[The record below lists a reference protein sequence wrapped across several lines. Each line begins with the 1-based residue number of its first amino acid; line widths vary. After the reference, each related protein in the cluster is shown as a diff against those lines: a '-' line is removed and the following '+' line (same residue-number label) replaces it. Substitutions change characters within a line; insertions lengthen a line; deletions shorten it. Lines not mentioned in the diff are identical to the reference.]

1 MLIIL
6 KKHKYCFG
14 ETKVLLY
21 LCITILRLLQR
32 NSLSLTANLQNN
44 MQNTKEIKSQ
54 NQYLVRRVS
63 LTDSIKSIPAGVT
76 VTYDCRVAGSMAS
89 AKSAVS
95 RLNKAAGREEYKVTS
110 TDNGVTYSVIHNN

>member
-1 MLIIL
+1 M
-6 KKHKYCFG
+6 
-14 ETKVLLY
+14 LY

-44 MQNTKEIKSQ
+44 MQTTKEKTSQ

-63 LTDSIKSIPAGVT
+63 LTDSIKSIPVGVT
-76 VTYDCRVAGSMAS
+76 VTFDCREAGSMAS

-110 TDNGVTYSVIHNN
+110 TDNGVTYSVTHNE